1 MLGTKGES
9 SAACQMLKCERKRA
23 ERSGWERG
31 LERTG
36 RSKAEPNQS
45 PSHTPGP
52 HPQPAEPRAIQPG
65 RAVWGGRNG
74 RGPGKATK
82 TISSRNVHLQL
93 EGAQG
98 QAPPQQASGRA
109 AGACSEPHGHS
120 VCRGSLGPTH
130 LSIPSSPHS
139 PRTFKSDQVSHQRG
153 GAEPWDS
160 NSSSCYLLGNLLS
173 PSFGCSSL
181 TCSPAAISPQVRHG
195 GT

>member
-1 MLGTKGES
+1 MLQTCWEQRGSPRLPARCSSVRGSGPRGQGGKGD
-9 SAACQMLKCERKRA
+9 
-23 ERSGWERG
+23 WRG
-31 LERTG
+31 LEDPKRSQTKAPPTLPVPTPSQRNHVLYSLAG
-36 RSKAEPNQS
+36 RC
-45 PSHTPGP
+45 G
-52 HPQPAEPRAIQPG
+52 
-65 RAVWGGRNG
+65 GGRNG

-153 GAEPWDS
+153 GAEP
-160 NSSSCYLLGNLLS
+160 
-173 PSFGCSSL
+173 
-181 TCSPAAISPQVRHG
+181 
-195 GT
+195 